1 MALRGRAVRTVAD
14 QAVDPDDF
22 HSLLSMLGL
31 DADAD
36 SAASLRRG
44 LAGYVRAVA
53 SAVGVPAEATGF
65 EVSDTATAYLGLAQR
80 WRLRPGRDLMLV
92 WTERDGWSVAVETGP
107 AESAVVVDY
116 LGGDDVVPAPAT
128 VAVFVTDVIIGRRMC
143 GVRPVFSVRGN
154 RDELAV
160 RLDRYAAPADSE
172 IGPIR

>member
-1 MALRGRAVRTVAD
+1 VTSSSARHEPGEFARAQTRARIELMAVRGRAVRTVAD

-36 SAASLRRG
+36 SAASLRR
-44 LAGYVRAVA
+44 
-53 SAVGVPAEATGF
+53 
-65 EVSDTATAYLGLAQR
+65 
-80 WRLRPGRDLMLV
+80 
-92 WTERDGWSVAVETGP
+92 VETGP

-128 VAVFVTDVIIGRRMC
+128 VATFVTDVIIGRRVC

-172 IGPIR
+172 IRPIR